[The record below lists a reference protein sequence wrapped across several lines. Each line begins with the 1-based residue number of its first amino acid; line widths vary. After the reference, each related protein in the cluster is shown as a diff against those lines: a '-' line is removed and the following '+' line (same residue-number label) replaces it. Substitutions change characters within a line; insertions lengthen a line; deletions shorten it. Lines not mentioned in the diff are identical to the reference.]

1 MSFKHLV
8 GSLLLFL
15 PSVAHSSEG
24 ASRLILGTQAAPD
37 AVGGGLEGLLRAVAL
52 GALLATV
59 IGVVSFLVRRERA
72 EPRDEIPH
80 W

>member
-1 MSFKHLV
+1 MSFRRFV

-15 PSVAHSSEG
+15 PTLAHSSEG

-37 AVGGGLEGLLRAVAL
+37 CVGGGIGGLFRAVAVW
-52 GALLATV
+52 ALLATV
-59 IGVVSFLVRRERA
+59 IGVVSFLVRREHP